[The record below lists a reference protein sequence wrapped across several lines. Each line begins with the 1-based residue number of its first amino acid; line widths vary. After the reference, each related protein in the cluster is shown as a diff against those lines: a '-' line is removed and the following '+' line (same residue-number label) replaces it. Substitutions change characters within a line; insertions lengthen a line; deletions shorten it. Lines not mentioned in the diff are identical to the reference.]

1 MDRTRIIQFIFII
14 FLSFIVYINTLSN
27 GFVYDDDSQ
36 IVENT
41 WIKSTKY
48 IPRIFLTDV
57 WKFSG
62 EATSSYYRPM
72 MHVIYTLNYQ
82 IFGLSPWGFHLV
94 NILFHAGV
102 SVLVF
107 LFTQQLLNAIQFSWA
122 VPGLSIPFLS
132 ALFFATHPIHTEV
145 VAWVAGIPELS
156 FTFFYLL
163 SLIFYV
169 KATNNRNKNLQIGV
183 YYLSI
188 ISFIVS
194 IFSKETAILLPMIL
208 FGHDK
213 FIRNQSFRWDMFLKR
228 IVPYLLIIT
237 GYFFMRFNA
246 LGGFAPLKRHVEL
259 SSYLYFINIFPLF
272 IQYLQKLIIPAN
284 LNAFH
289 VFHPIHSIFESKG
302 IISLTL
308 TLAFISLAFLFMKK
322 NKCIIFCIFLI
333 VVQLIPVLYIPG
345 LGENTFA
352 ERYLYLPSI
361 GYVILL
367 SIFIIW
373 LAKYIRRWKIPI
385 FIVTVTFVILIY
397 SIETINRNMI
407 WRDNYTLWSDTVKK
421 SPDGAIPHM
430 SMGDALMTF
439 GWVDLAIKEYQI
451 ALRLKPN
458 NYGANINLGT
468 AYMKKGYL
476 DKAMD
481 QFKIALNI
489 KPNHFGANLN
499 LGLAFMEKGW
509 IDKAIDKFL
518 YSIRLNP
525 ESAGAYNN
533 LGLAYNRKGWNENA
547 IKLYQIALG
556 LNPDYS
562 DAYNNLGIAY
572 AEKGMIEMATR
583 QFEAAVRL
591 NPKDNDYRENLR
603 RAYKMKLK

>member
-1 MDRTRIIQFIFII
+1 
-14 FLSFIVYINTLSN
+14 
-27 GFVYDDDSQ
+27 
-36 IVENT
+36 
-41 WIKSTKY
+41 
-48 IPRIFLTDV
+48 
-57 WKFSG
+57 
-62 EATSSYYRPM
+62 
-72 MHVIYTLNYQ
+72 
-82 IFGLSPWGFHLV
+82 
-94 NILFHAGV
+94 
-102 SVLVF
+102 
-107 LFTQQLLNAIQFSWA
+107 
-122 VPGLSIPFLS
+122 
-132 ALFFATHPIHTEV
+132 
-145 VAWVAGIPELS
+145 
-156 FTFFYLL
+156 
-163 SLIFYV
+163 
-169 KATNNRNKNLQIGV
+169 
-183 YYLSI
+183 
-188 ISFIVS
+188 
-194 IFSKETAILLPMIL
+194 
-208 FGHDK
+208 
-213 FIRNQSFRWDMFLKR
+213 
-228 IVPYLLIIT
+228 
-237 GYFFMRFNA
+237 MRFNA